1 MHRFFVEI
9 CCSLDRTGHRTINLD
24 AALLLETLL
33 GLIGVVMLCKSL
45 IFRSFRCCFI
55 MASIDSRSTLNLSWN
70 WDVLLPSAGI
80 HRKQTDRL
88 DVPRRDRARQIANC
102 TTQY

>member
-33 GLIGVVMLCKSL
+33 G
-45 IFRSFRCCFI
+45 CCFI